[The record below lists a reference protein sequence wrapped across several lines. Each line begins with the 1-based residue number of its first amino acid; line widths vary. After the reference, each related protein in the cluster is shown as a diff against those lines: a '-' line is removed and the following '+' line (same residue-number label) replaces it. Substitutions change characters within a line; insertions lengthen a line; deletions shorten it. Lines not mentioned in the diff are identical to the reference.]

1 MSAAVSLDRV
11 FEALADPTRRQ
22 LLERLS
28 LGPASVSQLAEPLP
42 ISLPAVV
49 QHLKLL
55 EGSGLVRSEKLGR
68 VRTCHIEPSAL
79 KSVEQWISA
88 RRAGWERRFDR
99 LGALF
104 DEAGSN
110 EAASPA
116 STGEA
121 RSPSKRRGPRHR

>member
-1 MSAAVSLDRV
+1 MNTAASLDRV

-68 VRTCHIEPSAL
+68 VRTCYIEPAAL

-88 RRAGWERRFDR
+88 RRVGWERRFDR
-99 LGALF
+99 LGALL
-104 DEAGSN
+104 DAVEPPLSGGGAQ
-110 EAASPA
+110 A
-116 STGEA
+116 
-121 RSPSKRRGPRHR
+121 PSRRRRPTRR